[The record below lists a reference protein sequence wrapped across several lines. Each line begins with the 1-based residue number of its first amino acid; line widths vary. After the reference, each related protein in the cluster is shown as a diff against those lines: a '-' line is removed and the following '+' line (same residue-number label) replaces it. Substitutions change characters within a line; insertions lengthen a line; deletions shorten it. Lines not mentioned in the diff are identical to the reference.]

1 METGMQ
7 GTALTGRTALI
18 TGAAGA
24 IGRATALR
32 LARAGARLMLA
43 DINDEA
49 GEEAAATVREAGFE
63 AIYRHLNVAQ
73 EADWAD
79 ACMQLEADFGGLDI
93 LVNNAGVNLIR
104 PLEETSMQELD
115 WVMRINVH
123 GAFLGVK
130 STQPLLAAR
139 AVARGASSSIIN
151 IASVFAE
158 RGFPYGVAYS
168 MSKGALR
175 MLTRSAAMEFANRRI
190 DIRCNT
196 VMPGVVDTPHLE
208 QELKSLADFELM
220 GAGSIPQVR
229 AMLRSRIPLERFA
242 KPEEIAG
249 VVAFLASDEA
259 GYITGGEYVVDGGAM
274 A

>member
-1 METGMQ
+1 MV
-7 GTALTGRTALI
+7 

-32 LARAGARLMLA
+32 LGHAGARVVLA
-43 DINDEA
+43 DINEDGGAEVVS
-49 GEEAAATVREAGFE
+49 GVREAGVDASFVK
-63 AIYRHLNVAQ
+63 LNVAK
-73 EADWAD
+73 ESDWVTVGEYLD
-79 ACMQLEADFGGLDI
+79 ETFGGLDI
-93 LVNNAGVNLIR
+93 LVNNAGVTLIR
-104 PLEETSMQELD
+104 PLEETTMQELE
-115 WVMRINVH
+115 WVMRINVQ

-130 STQPLLAAR
+130 TMQKMLAAR
-139 AVARGASSSIIN
+139 AEARGAASSIIN

-158 RGFPYGVAYS
+158 RGFPFGVAYS

-190 DIRCNT
+190 NIRCNT

-220 GAGSIPQVR
+220 GAGSIVQVR
-229 AMLRSRIPLERFA
+229 AMLRSRIPMERFA
-242 KPEEIAG
+242 GADEVAS
-249 VVAFLASDEA
+249 VVAFLVSDEA
-259 GYITGGEYVVDGGAM
+259 GYITGAEYLVDGGAM